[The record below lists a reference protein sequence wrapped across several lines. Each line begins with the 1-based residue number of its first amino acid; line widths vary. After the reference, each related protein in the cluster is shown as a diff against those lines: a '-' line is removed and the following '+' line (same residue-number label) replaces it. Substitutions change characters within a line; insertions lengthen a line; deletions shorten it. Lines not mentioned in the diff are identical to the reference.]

1 MDGGWAA
8 VQDDAAS
15 LFGHGNT
22 LAGQGRYA
30 AAAGAYRAAL
40 ARRGNWPEAWT
51 NLGIVLAAAGQKAAA
66 IAAQRMALRHAPG
79 EPVLQCNLGNVLHQA
94 GRWNEAAEAYRA
106 ALARHPTDAV
116 LQFNL
121 GNALAAAGD
130 VGGAAEAYARA
141 VAADPG
147 FAAAQFGLGVAR
159 QAQGRLT
166 EAEVAYEAAAGPAGD
181 EAQLNLGNVRLAQ
194 GRVAAAIAA
203 YRALLARR
211 PDHAAAWCNLGAAWH
226 AAGRFDAA
234 IVCTR
239 QALALNPAY
248 ADAHSNLGNALAI
261 QGEFAAAVAAYRAAI
276 EAHPDFAAAWANLGA
291 TLRDLGRLD
300 EAEHALRTALE
311 LAPGSAEAVFNLGLV
326 LLTAGRF
333 ATGWALHEARWR
345 TGTMPPRGF
354 PQKQWQGEAPDG
366 RTILVHAEQGLGDTL
381 QFVRYAP
388 LLAARGARV
397 VLEVPAPLVRLL
409 ANLPDIAAIIP
420 EGAALPAFDLHC
432 PMMSLPLAFATTL
445 ETIPAAPYLHAD
457 PMRTA
462 RWRDRLPVDGRKIGL
477 VWAGSPRV
485 GEPRAHHADR
495 RRSIPLAGFAPL
507 AGMPGLRF
515 VSLQKDAAADPAAA
529 SALGLI
535 EMMDE
540 VADFADT
547 AALVATLDLVIAVD
561 TSVAHL
567 AAAMGKPVWLLSRFD
582 GCWRWLAGRTDSPWY
597 PSLRLFR
604 QDRPGE
610 WAPVIARVRA
620 ALAAF

>member
-15 LFGHGNT
+15 LFGRGNA
-22 LAGQGRYA
+22 LAGRGHYA
-30 AAAGAYRAAL
+30 AAADAYRAAL
-40 ARRGNWPEAWT
+40 ARRGDWPEAWT

-79 EPVLQCNLGNVLHQA
+79 EPVLQCNLGNVLHLA
-94 GRWNEAAEAYRA
+94 GRWSEAAEAYRA
-106 ALARHPTDAV
+106 ALARHPADAV
-116 LQFNL
+116 LHFNL
-121 GNALAAAGD
+121 GNALTAGGD

-141 VAADPG
+141 AATDPG
-147 FAAAQFGLGVAR
+147 FAAAQFALGMAR
-159 QAQGRLT
+159 QAQGRLA
-166 EAEVAYEAAAGPAGD
+166 EAEAAYEAAAGPASD

-194 GRVAAAIAA
+194 GHVAAAVAA

-211 PDHAAAWCNLGAAWH
+211 PDHAPGWCNLGAAWH

-234 IVCTR
+234 MVCTR
-239 QALALNPAY
+239 QALALSPAY

-261 QGEFAAAVAAYRAAI
+261 QGKFAAAAAAYHAAI
-276 EAHPDFAAAWANLGA
+276 EARPDFAAAWANLGA

-311 LAPGSAEAVFNLGLV
+311 LAPGSAEAIFNLGLV

-345 TGTMPPRGF
+345 TGTMPQREF
-354 PQKQWQGEAPDG
+354 PQKQWHGEPPAG
-366 RTILVHAEQGLGDTL
+366 RTILLHAEQGLGDTL

-409 ANLPDIAAIIP
+409 AQLPSIAEIIP

-445 ETIPAAPYLHAD
+445 ETIPSAPYLAAD
-457 PMRTA
+457 PARTA
-462 RWRDRLPVDGRKIGL
+462 RWRDQLPSGGRKVGL

-495 RRSIPLAGFAPL
+495 RRSIPLAALTPL
-507 AGMPGLRF
+507 ADVPGVRF
-515 VSLQKDAAADPAAA
+515 ISLQKGGAADPAAA
-529 SALGLI
+529 AALGLI
-535 EMMDE
+535 DMMDE
-540 VADFADT
+540 VMDFADT

-582 GCWRWLAGRTDSPWY
+582 GCWRWLAARTDSPWY

-604 QDRPGE
+604 QGEPGE

-620 ALAAF
+620 GLAAL

>member
-8 VQDDAAS
+8 VQDDAAA
-15 LFGHGNT
+15 LFGRGNA
-22 LAGQGRYA
+22 LAGRGQYA
-30 AAAGAYRAAL
+30 AAAEAYRAAL

-51 NLGIVLAAAGQKAAA
+51 NLGTVLAAAGHKAAA
-66 IAAQRMALRHAPG
+66 IAAQRMALRQAPG

-94 GRWNEAAEAYRA
+94 GRWSEAAEAYRA

-121 GNALAAAGD
+121 GNALTAGGDTAGAAA
-130 VGGAAEAYARA
+130 AYEGA

-147 FAAAQFGLGVAR
+147 FAAAQFALGMAR
-159 QAQGRLT
+159 QAQGRLA
-166 EAEVAYEAAAGPAGD
+166 EAEAAYEAAAGPASD

-194 GRVAAAIAA
+194 GRVAAAVAA

-211 PDHAAAWCNLGAAWH
+211 PDHAPGWCNLGAAWH
-226 AAGRFDAA
+226 AAGRFDTA

-276 EAHPDFAAAWANLGA
+276 EARPDFAAAWANLGA

-311 LAPGSAEAVFNLGLV
+311 LAPGSAEAIFNLGLV

-345 TGTMPPRGF
+345 TGTMPRREF
-354 PQKQWQGEAPDG
+354 LQKQWHGEPPAG
-366 RTILVHAEQGLGDTL
+366 RTILLHAEQGLGDTL

-388 LLAARGARV
+388 LLAASGARV
-397 VLEVPAPLVRLL
+397 LLEVPATLVPLL
-409 ANLPDIAAIIP
+409 AQLPDIAAIIA
-420 EGAALPAFDLHC
+420 EGAPLPAFDLHC

-445 ETIPAAPYLHAD
+445 ETIPSAPYLAAD
-457 PMRTA
+457 PARTA
-462 RWRDRLPVDGRKIGL
+462 RWRDRLPSDGRKVGL
-477 VWAGSPRV
+477 VWAGSPRI

-495 RRSIPLAGFAPL
+495 RRSIPLAAFAPL
-507 AGMPGLRF
+507 AEVPGVRF
-515 VSLQKDAAADPAAA
+515 VSLQKDAVADPAAA

-535 EMMDE
+535 DMMDQ
-540 VADFADT
+540 VTDFADT
-547 AALVATLDLVIAVD
+547 AALVAALDLVIAVD

-604 QDRPGE
+604 QGAPGE

-620 ALAAF
+620 ALAVF